1 MKKIILLFAL
11 SINFCFFSCDSSDDS
26 QEEQTEETTEDGTTD
41 EPVIVIDEPIDEP
54 IIQEPPVEVADCNAL
69 SSLVTDFAGSTPTT
83 VTGEKCEEYK
93 AAINAFIE
101 SGCPGSGTSA
111 LTEALEELG
120 DCM

>member
-41 EPVIVIDEPIDEP
+41 EPVIVIDEP